1 MMETYTVHE
10 GFLQEL
16 TFIRL
21 DLLGTASI
29 YIHFLQLEFDKR
41 DKNWAYFVEKQA
53 LRFFILFWHQA
64 PWCIRFS
71 S

>member
-41 DKNWAYFVEKQA
+41 DKN
-53 LRFFILFWHQA
+53 
-64 PWCIRFS
+64 
-71 S
+71 